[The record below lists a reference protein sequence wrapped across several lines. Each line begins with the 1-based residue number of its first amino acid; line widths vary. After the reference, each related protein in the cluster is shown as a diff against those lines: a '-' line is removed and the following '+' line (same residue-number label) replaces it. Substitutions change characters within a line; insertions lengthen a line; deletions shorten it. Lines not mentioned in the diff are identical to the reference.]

1 MYDTVTQ
8 LQMVKRTNE
17 NYIQTFIVG
26 REQSANVLRFVSVE
40 KDWLAMFE
48 RQKTKIVSDLSLKRI
63 PGFFLYFYM
72 ILPIFVF
79 FNFIYIQLFFL
90 AFFFFFFKY

>member
-17 NYIQTFIVG
+17 NDIQTFIVG

-72 ILPIFVF
+72 ILPIFVV
-79 FNFIYIQLFFL
+79 FNYIQLFFL
-90 AFFFFFFKY
+90 AFFFFF

>member
-48 RQKTKIVSDLSLKRI
+48 RQ
-63 PGFFLYFYM
+63 
-72 ILPIFVF
+72 
-79 FNFIYIQLFFL
+79 N
-90 AFFFFFFKY
+90 